1 MQEPSFRE
9 VFTKFLGES
18 MTAEE
23 IRLLCDYIRDSKN
36 DPLLDELL
44 ETAYTNPS
52 FSEAGDRNMED
63 ALTEVL
69 ARLREREP
77 GETAEAPAIH
87 ETPVISR
94 HRIYWFRGIAAA
106 AVIAGLIYGG
116 IRLIGP
122 GTARRQPLASA
133 AKKVLLPGTKKAI
146 LTLANGTRIQLDE
159 AANGT
164 IAQEHGV
171 SVIRLDSGAL
181 TYNNTHNADTTAA
194 YNTITTP
201 RGGEYQVTLSDGT
214 KVWLNAASSLHFP
227 TLFTGT
233 ERAVEMTGEAY
244 FEVAPD
250 KAHPFK
256 VKAGNTEVKV
266 LGTHFNIMAYDD
278 APEVE
283 TTLLQGSVVVSQ
295 GKEKVIL
302 TPGQQSVTGRDQSP
316 IGIAY
321 PNTEQEIA
329 WKNGLFIFHNTDIK
343 TVMKQLGRWYDADV
357 AFKGNVNAQLTG
369 IIPRN
374 TSLLKVLTI
383 FETTGEAHFS
393 IDQKTI
399 TVLP

>member
-1 MQEPSFRE
+1 MAFFLSYPSPFLSSYILMQEPSFRE

-133 AKKVLLPGTKKAI
+133 RKKGAAPWNEESHPDPGK
-146 LTLANGTRIQLDE
+146 
-159 AANGT
+159 
-164 IAQEHGV
+164 
-171 SVIRLDSGAL
+171 
-181 TYNNTHNADTTAA
+181 
-194 YNTITTP
+194 
-201 RGGEYQVTLSDGT
+201 
-214 KVWLNAASSLHFP
+214 
-227 TLFTGT
+227 TG
-233 ERAVEMTGEAY
+233 
-244 FEVAPD
+244 P
-250 KAHPFK
+250 
-256 VKAGNTEVKV
+256 
-266 LGTHFNIMAYDD
+266 
-278 APEVE
+278 
-283 TTLLQGSVVVSQ
+283 GSNWMKRQ
-295 GKEKVIL
+295 
-302 TPGQQSVTGRDQSP
+302 TGRSH
-316 IGIAY
+316 
-321 PNTEQEIA
+321 
-329 WKNGLFIFHNTDIK
+329 KS
-343 TVMKQLGRWYDADV
+343 
-357 AFKGNVNAQLTG
+357 TG
-369 IIPRN
+369 FPSSGWTAVR
-374 TSLLKVLTI
+374 
-383 FETTGEAHFS
+383 
-393 IDQKTI
+393 
-399 TVLP
+399 